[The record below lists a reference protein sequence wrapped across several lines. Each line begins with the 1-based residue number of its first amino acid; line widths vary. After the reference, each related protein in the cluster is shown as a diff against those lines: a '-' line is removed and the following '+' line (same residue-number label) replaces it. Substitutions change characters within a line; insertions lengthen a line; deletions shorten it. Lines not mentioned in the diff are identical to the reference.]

1 MTTNGMETVD
11 DFLGPRLG
19 LRSSRVPSNSTYG
32 NEDEHEQLIPSS
44 FDHNQSNKSKKSQG
58 RVWKAKRE
66 DYDEDVS
73 IFSKNEN
80 NSEIPL
86 QRIRGTTQLIG

>member
-44 FDHNQSNKSKKSQG
+44 FDHIQSNKSKKSQG